1 MYEPAYLN
9 DSYDRFETDDSFN
22 IAVSTTDANSLH
34 EINNIRTRENRMF
47 KKLKELQ
54 STQSAPNK
62 DCTSCCDTNICGVRG
77 NQKVNARNNIKN
89 NIEDYSMNN
98 LDETRISEA
107 FGQKKNDI
115 DFLQNEINIMD
126 KKNSN
131 LIIFIFLL
139 VIIVLIQFAKSSND
153 PVKVYMMHVPKGNPV
168 PIDSN

>member
-22 IAVSTTDANSLH
+22 LALSTTDANSLH
-34 EINNIRTRENRMF
+34 EINNIRIRENRMF
-47 KKLKELQ
+47 KKLKDLQ

-62 DCTSCCDTNICGVRG
+62 DCTSCSVRG
-77 NQKVNARNNIKN
+77 NQKVNIK
-89 NIEDYSMNN
+89 EP
-98 LDETRISEA
+98 RISEA

-139 VIIVLIQFAKSSND
+139 VIIVLIQFAKSNND
-153 PVKVYMMHVPKGNPV
+153 PVKIYMMRAPEGNPV
-168 PIDSN
+168 QIDDSL